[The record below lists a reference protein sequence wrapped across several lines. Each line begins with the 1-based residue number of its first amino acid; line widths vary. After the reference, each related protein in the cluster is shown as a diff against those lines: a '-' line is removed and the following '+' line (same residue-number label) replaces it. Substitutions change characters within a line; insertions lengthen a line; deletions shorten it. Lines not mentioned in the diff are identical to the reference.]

1 MIGSLGTFSTTKTHL
16 GYMRA
21 LCSARG
27 LTRIVWQQRPFA
39 DTDSQES
46 DVSRETITQISAY
59 LTGQLTTFTIPLDLS
74 SRSAAAQRWL
84 AVMASVPYGQT
95 ISYTDFAA
103 LWGNKKASRAAGFA
117 CQQNPI
123 PIILP
128 CHRIVQISGGYNNY
142 SGGDSSH
149 PRDPNNIMR
158 KQWLIEMEALNS

>member
-1 MIGSLGTFSTTKTHL
+1 MGLFDTFSTAKTHL

-27 LTRIVWQQRPFA
+27 LTHLLWQQQPF
-39 DTDSQES
+39 DDSDSQEG
-46 DVSRETITQISAY
+46 DVSRETITQLSAY
-59 LTGQLTTFTIPLDLS
+59 LAGQLTTFTIPLDLS
-74 SRSAAAQRWL
+74 SRSPAAQRWL
-84 AVMASVPYGQT
+84 VVMASVPYGQT
-95 ISYTDFAA
+95 INYADFAA
-103 LWGNKKASRAAGFA
+103 LWGNRKASRAAGFA

-128 CHRIVQISGGYNNY
+128 CHRIVQGSGGYGNY

-149 PRDPNNIMR
+149 PQDPNNIRR